1 MKRIRVVLTVWSIRV
16 LAWLMLRITASSA
29 RELKRQGTMNQVDS
43 AARAATNYGPIQLLR
58 VGDYATV
65 RVEISGEWVEVIR
78 EPVEN
83 NFDHTVYP
91 AGMVLRSGERQK
103 CAQ

>member
-1 MKRIRVVLTVWSIRV
+1 MAFTVYAIRV
-16 LAWLMLRITASSA
+16 LGWLMLRITSRSA
-29 RELKRQGTMNQVDS
+29 LEIRRQGTASQ
-43 AARAATNYGPIQLLR
+43 AGTNYVPIQLLR

-65 RVEISGEWVEVIR
+65 RVEIFGEWVEVIR

-91 AGMVLRSGERQK
+91 AGIVEELERQK
-103 CAQ
+103 CAP

>member
-1 MKRIRVVLTVWSIRV
+1 VNRIRMALTVGAIPV
-16 LAWLMLRITASSA
+16 LGWLMLRITRNLVVVKPADHA
-29 RELKRQGTMNQVDS
+29 HFAVTG
-43 AARAATNYGPIQLLR
+43 YGPIQLLR

-78 EPVEN
+78 ELVDN

-91 AGMVLRSGERQK
+91 SGIVEELERQK
-103 CAQ
+103 CAP